1 VIHFAAK
8 DENKR
13 VSTEEQQKRQ
23 ELSTKFH
30 NTIKDITSK
39 LEEQGD
45 ERLQQIK
52 ENEILRE
59 KLKHFTQQYEIREQ
73 HYGHQLR
80 TKALEQQLAE
90 VKLKQQQELFA
101 QEEAKSHLYTEQI
114 AQLLKTE
121 QDLRSQLGLYG
132 DKFEQFQVCLSLLYV
147 FF

>member
-1 VIHFAAK
+1 MLINVCCGLC
-8 DENKR
+8 
-13 VSTEEQQKRQ
+13 S
-23 ELSTKFH
+23 
-30 NTIKDITSK
+30 
-39 LEEQGD
+39 
-45 ERLQQIK
+45 
-52 ENEILRE
+52 
-59 KLKHFTQQYEIREQ
+59 
-73 HYGHQLR
+73 QLR

-147 FF
+147 FFWSWHYLS

>member
-1 VIHFAAK
+1 MLI
-8 DENKR
+8 NGCCGLC
-13 VSTEEQQKRQ
+13 S
-23 ELSTKFH
+23 
-30 NTIKDITSK
+30 
-39 LEEQGD
+39 
-45 ERLQQIK
+45 
-52 ENEILRE
+52 
-59 KLKHFTQQYEIREQ
+59 
-73 HYGHQLR
+73 QLR

>member
-1 VIHFAAK
+1 
-8 DENKR
+8 
-13 VSTEEQQKRQ
+13 
-23 ELSTKFH
+23 
-30 NTIKDITSK
+30 
-39 LEEQGD
+39 
-45 ERLQQIK
+45 
-52 ENEILRE
+52 
-59 KLKHFTQQYEIREQ
+59 LKHFTQQYEIREQ

-132 DKFEQFQVCLSLLYV
+132 DKFEQFQDTLTKSNDVFATFKKEMEKVIFAASNHVYLRLFIMRFRACFVLLLWNIQI
-147 FF
+147 